1 MSDLLLGV
9 SEVCSVSEFKCC
21 KLCGATLYAS
31 SLDGARRPKS
41 RRSVAVVHVQQL
53 FRVVVVGLWMHEGI
67 TIIYELDMGILVK

>member
-1 MSDLLLGV
+1 M
-9 SEVCSVSEFKCC
+9 SEVCSVSEFKRC

-53 FRVVVVGLWMHEGI
+53 FRVVVGLWMHEGI
-67 TIIYELDMGILVK
+67 AIIYESDMGVLVK